1 MLIWTSAPDLQP
13 AHHPF
18 VFDGNLFFLAE
29 GERMRADYCNT
40 KTASSVYALDG
51 DTISKHFDEKFP
63 FVSFD
68 TGVAIWR
75 LYASN
80 M

>member
-1 MLIWTSAPDLQP
+1 MILDDEES
-13 AHHPF
+13 
-18 VFDGNLFFLAE
+18 V
-29 GERMRADYCNT
+29 RADYCNT

-68 TGVAIWR
+68 TGVAILR